1 MYPNFS
7 IQDNLSS
14 LFKKTIILS
23 GTMDAKK
30 LYVIIIGMG
39 IALAFLGYKYVTTN
53 NDLKKYKGYYKD
65 LSITYLNEI
74 MQAPALEPSLKDGN
88 IISIDFETNALQFT
102 DLDNKMFSIQDFKG
116 KTLFINYWATWCNP
130 CLAEMPSMADLYE
143 RYSSN
148 DAIVFLY
155 LSREELKTI
164 QEYIPKDESL
174 QKLPIYKVVTDDEFF
189 ATTGIPT
196 TFIINSSGDLIVKDV
211 GSAFWND
218 QSVFNFIDNL
228 LGIDEV

>member
-1 MYPNFS
+1 
-7 IQDNLSS
+7 
-14 LFKKTIILS
+14 
-23 GTMDAKK
+23 
-30 LYVIIIGMG
+30 MG

-102 DLDNKMFSIQDFKG
+102 DLDSKMFSIQDFKG

-196 TFIINSSGDLIVKDV
+196 TFIINSSGNLIVKDV